1 MVSLGGIDFVD
12 YNKKEAHVVPNLD
25 SRKTYDHNADTVHI
39 KITPDEA
46 RGYRQDH
53 GNPPQYGRLSRQ
65 LPGEGAD
72 PHRRH
77 APQHHHAARRC
88 TIPRTDKAL
97 IDTLKA
103 NLNPNIEVIEVEG
116 NLDTP
121 EWGVKAA
128 KVMLEVMAA
137 AKK

>member
-1 MVSLGGIDFVD
+1 MKVLIPTDGMRHNTTIG
-12 YNKKEAHVVPNLD
+12 EAL
-25 SRKTYDHNADTVHI
+25 YD
-39 KITPDEA
+39 PE
-46 RGYRQDH
+46 
-53 GNPPQYGRLSRQ
+53 
-65 LPGEGAD
+65 
-72 PHRRH
+72 
-77 APQHHHAARRC
+77 
-88 TIPRTDKAL
+88 TDKAL